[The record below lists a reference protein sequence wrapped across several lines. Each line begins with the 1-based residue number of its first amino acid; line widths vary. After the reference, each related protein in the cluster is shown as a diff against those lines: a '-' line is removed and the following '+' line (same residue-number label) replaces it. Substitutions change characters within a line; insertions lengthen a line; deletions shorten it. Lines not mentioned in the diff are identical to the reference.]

1 MRFCLAPVCGS
12 LVGWA
17 GDARSVCGRL
27 WSVLNGSA
35 VGDQRPVVVVPRPP
49 SSQTTG
55 TSAFRKIG
63 RSTHHRHRPGLFR
76 SMHACDW
83 ASKPPAAAAAARGAT
98 SGFPSLA
105 SLSAP
110 SWASSVPSSSLPHDT
125 SATSFPSPHDPASA
139 ICAWLQSARGGRYT
153 RSVHACEHACDNLR
167 AAAVISLTCHM
178 SHLTYVPLTF
188 LWFHPWPT
196 TAPRLPVSAS
206 SSNP

>member
-1 MRFCLAPVCGS
+1 M
-12 LVGWA
+12 
-17 GDARSVCGRL
+17 RSVINARL
-27 WSVLNGSA
+27 WLF
-35 VGDQRPVVVVPRPP
+35 PVPRP
-49 SSQTTG
+49 
-55 TSAFRKIG
+55 RKRQGHRHSG

-110 SWASSVPSSSLPHDT
+110 SSSVPSYGT

-153 RSVHACEHACDNLR
+153 RSVHACEHACDKSAR
-167 AAAVISLTCHM
+167 GGRHISHL
-178 SHLTYVPLTF
+178 SYVSPDIRLTYVPLVSSM
-188 LWFHPWPT
+188 
-196 TAPRLPVSAS
+196 AYDGASAS
-206 SSNP
+206 GLGFLFKSLISTPPGRLGESVATAMEA

>member
-1 MRFCLAPVCGS
+1 MRLGQQASSCSSCCKGCDVRLPLA
-12 LVGWA
+12 
-17 GDARSVCGRL
+17 RF
-27 WSVLNGSA
+27 
-35 VGDQRPVVVVPRPP
+35 
-49 SSQTTG
+49 T
-55 TSAFRKIG
+55 
-63 RSTHHRHRPGLFR
+63 FR
-76 SMHACDW
+76 SILIRAVL
-83 ASKPPAAAAAARGAT
+83 
-98 SGFPSLA
+98 LA
-105 SLSAP
+105 SA
-110 SWASSVPSSSLPHDT
+110 WHVR
-125 SATSFPSPHDPASA
+125 SFPSPHDPASA